1 MPFKD
6 KTLYLLETRPAL
18 LLGLLISFV
27 VIFGLACILA
37 YQAYSKAIEGTIR
50 SNEMRATL
58 LSKLILEHQ
67 RAAIGVLQVYANQP
81 LFVDAVKRRDFE
93 GVLKHL
99 IDLAKNNPEMDWP
112 FISNPDSTV
121 WVNYPVDRHVL
132 NKDLSHRDWYKGVSR
147 EWKPYI
153 SSVYKLIVGE
163 QDLAVAVSAPILDE
177 EGKVIGILATA
188 QSTAFFR
195 KIIAEVGFNL
205 DATITLI
212 DQEGH
217 IIYSNWFSYTKEVIS
232 YPPLEFVGKALKG
245 EKGEVEVRDAAD
257 RGRIKYVSFAPI
269 EGIGWSIIVEKSR
282 SEVLRSETS
291 SFALIGLI
299 AFLTYGFA
307 VLLLVH
313 LRQRHRQI
321 QHLEKLNKELDGR
334 VRERTAELEAGNNTL
349 RAREIRLGMALEA
362 AGMVTWEWDIPTGCI
377 RYSDNLRT
385 IVRGVAVEP
394 YSSLDAL
401 MLKIHPED
409 RERLARALDETAK
422 RGTTFECEYRTH
434 MLDGAYRWILAKGK
448 LVIEEGGKP
457 VRVLGVSMDITDRK
471 EAELQILKSE
481 HEVRLVMNTV
491 PALMSY
497 IDTEFH
503 YRRVN
508 EGYHHWFGLVPQEL
522 EGRHVREA
530 LGEDAWQVARPRL
543 ERAMAGE
550 TVVYEEE
557 MPYRTGGRRWVHATL
572 VPDRDAAGKV
582 QGLVALVTDITERKQ
597 TEAALEKM
605 RFILSEGQRIAN
617 VGTFEYVAHDQTTV
631 WSEEE
636 YRIYGLDPEGPSPTY
651 DVMLKKCIHPDDAAL
666 LQQTFIA
673 AMQSGSIYELEHR
686 IVRPDGSV
694 RWVYD
699 RAHPYFDQNGKLVRY
714 VGATL
719 DITERKRAEEA
730 LRASEERLRL
740 ATEAAGLFGWEVN
753 LARNT
758 FQWSGSAPSVVDIPM
773 PETLDQAL
781 ALAHPEDLPR
791 VKTALEQSI
800 AEGRKFEFECR
811 VASRPAGEELWVY
824 GTGVPIADKGSL
836 PTRLVG
842 LLQDITERKRVEEAL
857 KQRTLELQ
865 HLTETLEQRV
875 KERTA
880 ELSDL
885 TSQIVSAQEDER
897 RRVSY
902 DLHDNV
908 WQTLLAIRSEI
919 EHLFSDRNLTDR
931 AVLRDKAK
939 KVMGAI
945 LDMVGKIRS
954 MQGDLWPY
962 VLDDI
967 GILATMDWYS
977 REFEKNHPGMTIE
990 TQDRLSENEIPLST
1004 KIVIYRILQE
1014 TLSNVAKHSRAS
1026 HVTLRLLKRDH
1037 SMEFT
1042 VEDNGI
1048 GFDPEETIA
1057 KRTPWGGLGLLNIK
1071 ARTELS
1077 GGSFV
1082 VESAK
1087 GKGTTVRATW
1097 HV

>member
-1 MPFKD
+1 MPAKGE
-6 KTLYLLETRPAL
+6 KVYLLEKRPAFL
-18 LLGLLISFV
+18 VSLLISFV
-27 VIFGLACILA
+27 VIFGLAYVVA
-37 YQAYSKAIEGTIR
+37 YQSYTKAIDATIR
-50 SNEMRATL
+50 SNETRATL
-58 LSKLILEHQ
+58 LAKLILEHQ
-67 RAAIGVLQVYANQP
+67 RAALGVLQSYADRP
-81 LFVDAVKRRDFE
+81 SLVDTVKRRDFE
-93 GVLKHL
+93 EALKHL
-99 IDLAKNNPEMDWP
+99 IDLAKSNPEMDWP
-112 FISNPDSTV
+112 FIANPDSTV
-121 WVNYPVDRHVL
+121 WVNYPVDRQVM
-132 NKDLSHRDWYKGVSR
+132 NKDLSQRDWYKGVSKA
-147 EWKPYI
+147 WKPYI

-163 QDLAVAVSAPILDE
+163 KDLAVAVAAPIRGE
-177 EGKVIGILATA
+177 EGKVIGVLATA
-188 QSTAFFR
+188 QGTAFFR
-195 KIIAEVGFNL
+195 KIITEVGFNL

-212 DQEGH
+212 DQEGQ
-217 IIYSNWFSYTKEVIS
+217 IIYSNGFSYTKEVIS

-422 RGTTFECEYRTH
+422 QGTTFECEYRTH

-457 VRVLGVSMDITDRK
+457 VRVLGLSMDITDRK
-471 EAELQILKSE
+471 EAEQQILKRE

-557 MPYRTGGRRWVHATL
+557 MPYRTGGRRWVHSTL

-636 YRIYGLDPEGPSPTY
+636 YRIYGLDPEGPSPAY
-651 DVMLKKCIHPDDAAL
+651 DVMLAP
-666 LQQTFIA
+666 
-673 AMQSGSIYELEHR
+673 
-686 IVRPDGSV
+686 
-694 RWVYD
+694 RW
-699 RAHPYFDQNGKLVRY
+699 
-714 VGATL
+714 
-719 DITERKRAEEA
+719 E
-730 LRASEERLRL
+730 
-740 ATEAAGLFGWEVN
+740 
-753 LARNT
+753 
-758 FQWSGSAPSVVDIPM
+758 
-773 PETLDQAL
+773 
-781 ALAHPEDLPR
+781 
-791 VKTALEQSI
+791 
-800 AEGRKFEFECR
+800 
-811 VASRPAGEELWVY
+811 
-824 GTGVPIADKGSL
+824 
-836 PTRLVG
+836 
-842 LLQDITERKRVEEAL
+842 
-857 KQRTLELQ
+857 
-865 HLTETLEQRV
+865 
-875 KERTA
+875 
-880 ELSDL
+880 
-885 TSQIVSAQEDER
+885 
-897 RRVSY
+897 
-902 DLHDNV
+902 
-908 WQTLLAIRSEI
+908 
-919 EHLFSDRNLTDR
+919 R
-931 AVLRDKAK
+931 AVG
-939 KVMGAI
+939 V
-945 LDMVGKIRS
+945 
-954 MQGDLWPY
+954 
-962 VLDDI
+962 
-967 GILATMDWYS
+967 
-977 REFEKNHPGMTIE
+977 
-990 TQDRLSENEIPLST
+990 
-1004 KIVIYRILQE
+1004 
-1014 TLSNVAKHSRAS
+1014 
-1026 HVTLRLLKRDH
+1026 
-1037 SMEFT
+1037 
-1042 VEDNGI
+1042 
-1048 GFDPEETIA
+1048 
-1057 KRTPWGGLGLLNIK
+1057 
-1071 ARTELS
+1071 
-1077 GGSFV
+1077 
-1082 VESAK
+1082 
-1087 GKGTTVRATW
+1087 
-1097 HV
+1097 